1 MIFVD
6 ESHRA
11 GVPLPLL
18 TLDSVGPTLMALG
31 TPEQKERILSGIF
44 RGEVHFSIG
53 YTEPSAGTDLAALRT
68 QAGRHG
74 HERDARSQTIFTSG
88 GVTNEVQRDII
99 AMVGLGMSR
108 APR

>member
-1 MIFVD
+1 ML
-6 ESHRA
+6 RA

-31 TPEQKERILSGIF
+31 TPEQKERILSGIL

-68 QAGRHG
+68 QAGRDGDEH
-74 HERDARSQTIFTSG
+74 DARSQTIFTSG
-88 GVTNEVQRDII
+88 GVTNEARRDII
-99 AMVGLGMSR
+99 AMVGLGMPR